1 MNNKYPP
8 PLPTKNFRLAATLN
22 LFLPGSG
29 LFYLGHRLV
38 GALLAVAFL
47 LCLVASLAIFL
58 IGYAQYFTLAL
69 DGQILEG
76 DKLEKMSALF
86 RPRWLVGLLVAGV
99 VIYLISL
106 IFLSRARRKSRAAAP
121 PKPTV

>member
-1 MNNKYPP
+1 M
-8 PLPTKNFRLAATLN
+8 PTKSFRLAATLN

-47 LCLVASLAIFL
+47 LCLLASLAIFL
-58 IGYAQYFTLAL
+58 IGYAQYLTLAL
-69 DGQILEG
+69 DAQILEG

-86 RPRWLVGLLVAGV
+86 RPGWLVGLLIAGV

-106 IFLSRARRKSRAAAP
+106 VFLSWARRRSRAGAP
-121 PKPTV
+121 LKPPA